1 MKTEYLAIHNGSL
14 IARGDLESVVRK
26 SKSRAAGIEPVV
38 MALDTCKR
46 IEVDW
51 QGDVESAISRL
62 SAPSRRGRPK
72 LGVTSRE
79 VTLLPAHWE
88 WLATQR
94 GGASVTLRRLVDA
107 AIKNATAEEQLSIQQ
122 NQLYKLLSLFA
133 DAPGFEEA
141 ARAMYRNSRSGF
153 IVATN
158 SWPADVRGVL
168 LEKFDAFHTPTN
180 RAASEQ
186 TDTD

>member
-1 MKTEYLAIHNGSL
+1 MTTEYLAIHNGSL

-46 IEVDW
+46 IELDW
-51 QGDVESAISRL
+51 QGDVDSVVARL
-62 SAPSRRGRPK
+62 SAPSGRGRPK

-133 DAPGFEEA
+133 DAAGFEEA

-153 IVATN
+153 IAATKT
-158 SWPADVRGVL
+158 WPTDVKDVL
-168 LEKFDAFHTPTN
+168 LEKFDSFSVPANRPTSHQAN
-180 RAASEQ
+180 
-186 TDTD
+186 DD